1 MGDINP
7 VETETTNERPL
18 QRLELYGTTVPVL
31 VNHLNYGN
39 HLGYDSVLSIIQEAR
54 MRWLK
59 DNGLTELSLSGS
71 VGYMITHAS
80 VDYHG
85 EGFFGDQLCVAL
97 SATPPSRR
105 GFQLY
110 YKVTNESSG
119 KVIAEAE
126 TKHIFFDF
134 AARKIASAPACFMAL
149 FDSDQDVQLP
159 PA

>member
-1 MGDINP
+1 
-7 VETETTNERPL
+7 
-18 QRLELYGTTVPVL
+18 
-31 VNHLNYGN
+31 
-39 HLGYDSVLSIIQEAR
+39 

-59 DNGLTELSLSGS
+59 DGGMTELSLSGS

-85 EGFFGDQLCVAL
+85 EGFFGDQLRVLL

-105 GFQLY
+105 EFQLY

-126 TKHIFFDF
+126 TRQVFFDF
-134 AARKIASAPACFMAL
+134 AARKIASASAPFLAL
-149 FDSDQDVQLP
+149 FASEEDAHLP
-159 PA
+159 PAL